1 MPSRTFMG
9 SKIINQ
15 GKFKLKKRSKTL
27 NKTIREQ
34 IFELADEEYQ
44 KFSSSLLPNTDNIL
58 GVRLPQLR
66 KLAKAIAKDDWREF
80 MANYDS
86 KYFEEIMLQGLVL
99 GYAKADIEEILQY
112 VADFVPKIDNW
123 SVCDSFC
130 AGLKFT
136 KNNMERVWNF
146 IQPFLS
152 SNKEFEVRFGVVM
165 LLDFYINDE
174 YIDKVIKSLD
184 AIKHPGYYAKMAV
197 AWTISICYIKF
208 SKQTMEYLKN
218 NTLDDFT
225 YNKSLQK
232 ITESLRVD
240 KETKIIIKSMKK
252 KL

>member
-1 MPSRTFMG
+1 
-9 SKIINQ
+9 
-15 GKFKLKKRSKTL
+15 L

-34 IFELADEEYQ
+34 IFELADKEYQ

-66 KLAKAIAKDDWREF
+66 KLAKAIAKDDWRKF

-136 KNNMERVWNF
+136 KNNMEHVWNF

-152 SNKEFEVRFGVVM
+152 SNKEFEVRFSVVM
-165 LLDFYINDE
+165 LLHFYINDE

-184 AIKHPGYYAKMAV
+184 TIKHPGYYAKMAV

-208 SKQTMEYLKN
+208 SKQTMDYLKN
-218 NTLDDFT
+218 NSLDDFT

-252 KL
+252 NYNFIFAASKF

>member
-1 MPSRTFMG
+1 M
-9 SKIINQ
+9 
-15 GKFKLKKRSKTL
+15 
-27 NKTIREQ
+27 NKTIRDQ
-34 IFELADEEYQ
+34 IFELADEKYQ

-80 MANYDS
+80 MANYHS

-112 VADFVPKIDNW
+112 VADFVPKIHNW

-165 LLDFYINDE
+165 LLDFYINDK
-174 YIDKVIKSLD
+174 YIDEVIKSLD

-208 SKQTMEYLKN
+208 PKQTMEYLKN

>member
-1 MPSRTFMG
+1 M
-9 SKIINQ
+9 
-15 GKFKLKKRSKTL
+15 

-34 IFELADEEYQ
+34 IFELADKEYQ

-66 KLAKAIAKDDWREF
+66 KLAKAIAKDDWRKF

-136 KNNMERVWNF
+136 KNNMEHVWNF

-165 LLDFYINDE
+165 LLHFYINDE

-184 AIKHPGYYAKMAV
+184 TIKHPGYYAKMAV

-208 SKQTMEYLKN
+208 SKQTMDYLKN
-218 NTLDDFT
+218 NSLDDFT

-252 KL
+252 NYNFIFAASKF